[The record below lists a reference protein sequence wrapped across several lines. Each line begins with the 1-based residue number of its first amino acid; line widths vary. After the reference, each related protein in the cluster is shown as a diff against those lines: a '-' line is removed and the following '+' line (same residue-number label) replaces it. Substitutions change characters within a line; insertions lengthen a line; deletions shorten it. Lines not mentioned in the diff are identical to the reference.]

1 MIQNQSWTIVVLAA
15 TVASMLSACGGEE
28 AAGPCGEE
36 PVAQTADAA
45 PSAEAKAT
53 PTASGESCEAI
64 QGDAFIEHGK
74 RIFMSKGSN
83 TCNDCHGPDGKKGR
97 LEQAANLT
105 DPSSWNSTKALGGDQ
120 AKVDAAIMYLVSN
133 GGKKFNESYVKDHP
147 DAGWDWSKTE
157 STSYD
162 IQMFGV
168 TQSSTMSELKKIRKD
183 LKKAGID
190 MPKDDLTEFGATAV
204 LRYVRSLS
212 AAPAAE

>member
-1 MIQNQSWTIVVLAA
+1 MTKRFITFCLLSFTI
-15 TVASMLSACGGEE
+15 ACGGEE
-28 AAGPCGEE
+28 APAPTPE
-36 PVAQTADAA
+36 PAA
-45 PSAEAKAT
+45 AAKPEAAALK
-53 PTASGESCEAI
+53 PWREAI
-64 QGDAFIEHGK
+64 QGDAFVEHGK
-74 RIFMSKGSN
+74 RVFMSKGSN
-83 TCNDCHGPDGKKGR
+83 TCNDCHGSDGKKGR

-204 LRYVRSLS
+204 LSYVRSLS
-212 AAPAAE
+212 AVPAAE

>member
-1 MIQNQSWTIVVLAA
+1 MTNRFITFCLLSFTI
-15 TVASMLSACGGEE
+15 ACGGEE
-28 AAGPCGEE
+28 APAPTPE
-36 PVAQTADAA
+36 PAPAA
-45 PSAEAKAT
+45 KPEAAALK
-53 PTASGESCEAI
+53 PWREAI
-64 QGDAFIEHGK
+64 QGDAFVEHGK
-74 RIFMSKGSN
+74 RVFMSKGSN